1 MTGQWKNRKIQSRAD
16 AAELFLEMIR
26 PLKKYYSDGKGW
38 LHVGNTGVHYGE
50 KAARMEGFSRILW
63 GLGPLWSRESPN
75 LAPDLKSEIEEWKKH
90 YLTGLIHGT
99 NPQYSEY
106 WGDLDRKSVV

>member
-38 LHVGNTGVHYGE
+38 LHVGNTGVHYAEFCG
-50 KAARMEGFSRILW
+50 G
-63 GLGPLWSRESPN
+63 
-75 LAPDLKSEIEEWKKH
+75 
-90 YLTGLIHGT
+90 
-99 NPQYSEY
+99 
-106 WGDLDRKSVV
+106 

>member
-106 WGDLDRKSVV
+106 WGGSGRL

>member
-1 MTGQWKNRKIQSRAD
+1 MTGQWKNRKIQSRAG

-50 KAARMEGFSRILW
+50 R
-63 GLGPLWSRESPN
+63 PQ
-75 LAPDLKSEIEEWKKH
+75 EWRDFPEFC
-90 YLTGLIHGT
+90 GG
-99 NPQYSEY
+99 
-106 WGDLDRKSVV
+106 

>member
-38 LHVGNTGVHYGE
+38 LHVGNTGVLWRKGRKNGGIFQNFVGVRSFMVQGE
-50 KAARMEGFSRILW
+50 
-63 GLGPLWSRESPN
+63 P
-75 LAPDLKSEIEEWKKH
+75 
-90 YLTGLIHGT
+90 
-99 NPQYSEY
+99 
-106 WGDLDRKSVV
+106 

>member
-38 LHVGNTGVHYGE
+38 LHVGNTGVHL
-50 KAARMEGFSRILW
+50 S
-63 GLGPLWSRESPN
+63 
-75 LAPDLKSEIEEWKKH
+75 
-90 YLTGLIHGT
+90 LIHI
-99 NPQYSEY
+99 SEPT
-106 WGDLDRKSVV
+106 RP